1 MLCATEQFLVD
12 IQNTCS
18 MDCDLQ
24 VTGSFATLLHTR
36 GTVCLA

>member
-1 MLCATEQFLVD
+1 
-12 IQNTCS
+12 

-24 VTGSFATLLHTR
+24 VNGSFATLLHTR